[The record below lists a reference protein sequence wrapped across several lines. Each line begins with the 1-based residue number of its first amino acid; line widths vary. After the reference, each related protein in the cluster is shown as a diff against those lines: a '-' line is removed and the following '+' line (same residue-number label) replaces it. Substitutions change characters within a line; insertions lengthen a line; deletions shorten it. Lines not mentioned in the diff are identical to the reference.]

1 MTAESAA
8 QPVAKD
14 KALRLS
20 VAAALAYPDKSMT
33 VSSLRKERNAGRL
46 ETWIMAG
53 KEFTS
58 LAAIEEME
66 RQCRAQRKVPASG
79 SSPPSSEKPGKFST
93 IPSGSSGTDSES
105 LALAAALM
113 RCQPPK
119 TPSDDTSSKSTILP
133 LRQGPVRRSADRR
146 YRRALP
152 RPARGEA
159 GPPAGAAQQDGARS
173 EMVGHEALFG
183 REAQHVRS
191 LRQVP
196 RR

>member
-1 MTAESAA
+1 MTAVTSPSAD
-8 QPVAKD
+8 KD

-66 RQCRAQRKVPASG
+66 RQCRVQRRVPASISNPPATTPLAGSLIAPAG
-79 SSPPSSEKPGKFST
+79 SSATEAEKF
-93 IPSGSSGTDSES
+93 
-105 LALAAALM
+105 ALDAALM

-119 TPSDDTSSKSTILP
+119 TPSVDTSSPSTILP
-133 LRQGPVRRSADRR
+133 LR
-146 YRRALP
+146 P
-152 RPARGEA
+152 RPKGTIR
-159 GPPAGAAQQDGARS
+159 
-173 EMVGHEALFG
+173 
-183 REAQHVRS
+183 
-191 LRQVP
+191 
-196 RR
+196 